1 MNNGRKIALIGLF
14 ALGMAGAAMIG
25 GNGGA
30 IGEAIGSVSFK
41 RISPQNNAIN
51 LAPPSAGN
59 KVNGDIPKVSILL
72 SKNNTITFRS
82 QVDGM
87 SVSKAQ
93 QALLNLHK
101 KLPKGAPIFLVLDT
115 PGGDIVS
122 GNQLIDTAHSLNRP
136 VHTITI
142 FAASMGFS
150 FAQRLS
156 TRYIL
161 PSGTLMAHRAR
172 VSGVEGQ
179 IPGEFITAAATLYNL
194 VLGMERNNANRM
206 GISMDTYTSLVKD
219 EYWVDGEEAVRQG
232 SADSLAYITC
242 DSSLDGSSKEV
253 IPTFFGPV
261 AIEWSNCPAVTQPLG
276 FEFLGAGAEQK
287 MTDQNITKNIK
298 ELLTSRRKMFK
309 TRLEY

>member
-1 MNNGRKIALIGLF
+1 MNNGRKMIFIGLF
-14 ALGMAGAAMIG
+14 ALGMAGAAMLG

-30 IGEAIGSVSFK
+30 IGEAVSSVSFK
-41 RISPQNNAIN
+41 RTAPQNGVIN
-51 LAPPSAGN
+51 LAQPSAGN
-59 KVNGDIPKVSILL
+59 KVTGEIPKVSVLL

-82 QVDGM
+82 QVDGI
-87 SVSKAQ
+87 SVAKTQ

-115 PGGDIVS
+115 PGGDIVA

-136 VHTITI
+136 VHTITV

-150 FAQRLS
+150 FVQRLG

-161 PSGTLMAHRAR
+161 PAGTLMAHRAR

-242 DSSLDGSSKEV
+242 DSSLDGTSKEV
-253 IPTFFGPV
+253 LDTFFGS
-261 AIEWSNCPAVTQPLG
+261 IELEWSNCPAVTQPLG
-276 FEFLGAGAEQK
+276 FAFIGQGAEQK
-287 MTDQNITKNIK
+287 MQDQNITRNIK

-309 TRLEY
+309 TQLKY